1 MKVVLQG
8 TQPKCKFQNKCLLVK
23 ALHPCRDLIGRRQ
36 TSQSDSISPSDSP
49 SSSSSSGA
57 KLSPASEEALCFLYG
72 LRDMDSQ
79 IRRGYAARH
88 GHCAT
93 GPEQDRFFYNPIC
106 DFSDVAPNGELSQSI
121 RGDIAMAVD
130 WAEQVPSFHL
140 LSPTLRRHLL
150 HRFCLMFVTIEHGL
164 FTAQMP
170 AHDNVWF
177 LSDRTCLVRH
187 LEAIPEEI
195 KLHLTPKNHKSSGPT
210 IIHESESVPLAN
222 TEELRLLS
230 DVRDKVLM
238 GLHAFYIASG
248 EENPEERLSDLLM
261 LSGGVA

>member
-1 MKVVLQG
+1 MMIA
-8 TQPKCKFQNKCLLVK
+8 

-79 IRRGYAARH
+79 IRRSYAARH
-88 GHCAT
+88 GQCAT
-93 GPEQDRFFYNPIC
+93 WTRTRPILLQSGRYDRRLPFLWRLIC

-140 LSPTLRRHLL
+140 LSPTLRVDGMARAGRNCFPMIPPKSLEKGLNPLL
-150 HRFCLMFVTIEHGL
+150 RPLLWKTANFVE
-164 FTAQMP
+164 
-170 AHDNVWF
+170 W
-177 LSDRTCLVRH
+177 
-187 LEAIPEEI
+187 
-195 KLHLTPKNHKSSGPT
+195 
-210 IIHESESVPLAN
+210 
-222 TEELRLLS
+222 
-230 DVRDKVLM
+230 
-238 GLHAFYIASG
+238 
-248 EENPEERLSDLLM
+248 
-261 LSGGVA
+261 GVYS